1 MSCIR
6 RWRFPS
12 GGGSGTGIAALIDG
26 TCHIANAS
34 RAMKPAEWERA
45 VARGIYPYHW
55 YIATDGLAIVV
66 HPANPITQLTFDQI
80 RDIYLGKVK
89 NWKELGGLDLP
100 IVVVSRDTASG
111 TFEVFKEEVLRG
123 EEVRTPGALFQPS
136 NAAVVASVAPSPGAI
151 GYIGVGY
158 LNPRVKA
165 VAVARDPAGPFVEP
179 TFQAVVAGTYPI
191 TRPLFMITNGF
202 PSGIVREFILFV
214 LSDEGQRLVQ
224 EAGYVPIRPIQ
235 GAGG

>member
-1 MSCIR
+1 
-6 RWRFPS
+6 
-12 GGGSGTGIAALIDG
+12 
-26 TCHIANAS
+26 
-34 RAMKPAEWERA
+34 
-45 VARGIYPYHW
+45 
-55 YIATDGLAIVV
+55 
-66 HPANPITQLTFDQI
+66 
-80 RDIYLGKVK
+80 
-89 NWKELGGLDLP
+89 
-100 IVVVSRDTASG
+100 
-111 TFEVFKEEVLRG
+111 
-123 EEVRTPGALFQPS
+123 
-136 NAAVVASVAPSPGAI
+136 VASVAPSPGAI